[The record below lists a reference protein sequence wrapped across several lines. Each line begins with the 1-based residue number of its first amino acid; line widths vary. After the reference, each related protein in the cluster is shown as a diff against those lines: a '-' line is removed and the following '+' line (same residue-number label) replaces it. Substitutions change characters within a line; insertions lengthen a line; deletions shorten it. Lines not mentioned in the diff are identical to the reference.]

1 MKTLKKREIRGPQ
14 KNPGSR
20 FAFYKPLVVLSAL
33 SVLASCS
40 LFRTRPVQEMSDTAA
55 AMKAAKDAQADVIAP
70 VLYRE
75 ANEWWQKA
83 KAEYKYKNFEDAESY
98 AIKARKLAEQ
108 AEFEVLKN
116 PGQHTESTADDTS
129 ASQAPAPTPTDSPY
143 PYPTPTG
150 TPYDRATQPQ
160 PSDGGTGGTGGS
172 NGTGGGSGGNNPTQI
187 QVPPPNTP

>member
-1 MKTLKKREIRGPQ
+1 MKTLKKREFRGPQ

-20 FAFYKPLVVLSAL
+20 FSFYKPLAVFVSLAVLS
-33 SVLASCS
+33 SCS
-40 LFRTRPVQEMSDTAA
+40 LFKTRPVQEMSDTAA

-83 KAEYKYKNFEDAESY
+83 KAEYKYKNFEDAEAY

-116 PGQHTESTADDTS
+116 PGQRTESPMDDGS
-129 ASQAPAPTPTDSPY
+129 ASQPPPAPAPADTPY
-143 PYPTPTG
+143 PYPSPTG
-150 TPYDRATQPQ
+150 TPYERAMQ
-160 PSDGGTGGTGGS
+160 PSGTDGGTGGASTP
-172 NGTGGGSGGNNPTQI
+172 GGGGGNNPTQV
-187 QVPPPNTP
+187 QVPPPGTP